1 MCHDETF
8 VIKSK
13 GYYSKSNV
21 PMPLKVIHT
30 RSLFYDTYNQT
41 LEKTEGLFRETG
53 NNGNKTQIEVEE
65 QTGNNGNK
73 TQIEVEEQSIIQI
86 SI

>member
-1 MCHDETF
+1 MQSVPIRCEF
-8 VIKSK
+8 EQP
-13 GYYSKSNV
+13 GSNV

-65 QTGNNGNK
+65 QTGTNGKNYCIHLNK
-73 TQIEVEEQSIIQI
+73 MV
-86 SI
+86 